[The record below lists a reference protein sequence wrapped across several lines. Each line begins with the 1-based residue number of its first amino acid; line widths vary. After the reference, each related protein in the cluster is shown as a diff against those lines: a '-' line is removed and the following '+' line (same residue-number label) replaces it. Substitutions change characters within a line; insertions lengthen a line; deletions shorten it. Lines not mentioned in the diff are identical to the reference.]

1 MKTPAQ
7 ILRAAGYSLSL
18 SRERMSNGLLF
29 DAPITRSARAIREA
43 GEPTLVAALEAYL
56 AGERDRLEA
65 ESKALF
71 ADFTPRINRDV
82 FNRAREKRKALAE
95 IRRVTDR
102 LATFRNLAA

>member
-18 SRERMSNGLLF
+18 SQERMSNGLLF
-29 DAPITRSARAIREA
+29 DAPISRSARAIRQSGDPA
-43 GEPTLVAALEAYL
+43 LIAALNAYI
-56 AGERDRLEA
+56 AGERDRLES
-65 ESKALF
+65 ESKALLGN
-71 ADFTPRINRDV
+71 FTLRINRNV

-102 LATFRNLAA
+102 LATFRALAA